1 MKILL
6 VKPRW
11 FVKDGV
17 YRFLTHVSFQP
28 LHLGIL
34 AALSDGH
41 DVKVVDQDWDE
52 VPFAEDFD
60 LVGLTVTT
68 FSSRRAFDIADA
80 FREKG
85 VKVVMGGVH
94 ACLMPEE
101 CLQHADAIV
110 VGEAEYVWPQLLKD
124 AAAGALKK
132 TYEQDEP
139 TNMDDVPI
147 PRRDLLRQNSLVGMI
162 QATRGCNHAC
172 KFCYLPNVPW
182 HRHRRRSP
190 DKVYEELKGMKQN
203 VIFFVDDNLFVDE
216 EYAIALCEKIAPLKK
231 AWSVQA
237 PTTIAKSPR
246 LLQAMQKSGC
256 FFVQVGF
263 QTVHPGSLQRAGVV
277 QNKIENYQEVVR
289 RFHEH
294 RILVQGFFV
303 FGFDGEDQQIFKTAE
318 THIKQMGLED
328 ALLYILTPYPGTPIY
343 DQLKSEGRLL
353 LDDRDKYGW
362 ANAVFQ
368 PARMTAQELE
378 QGVQQT
384 YENLFYFFK
393 RRAPKQILKW
403 LPFFLRHPR
412 VLALVW
418 QALHRRV
425 RIVSNEPNRGS
436 GKGESRNRPPA
447 AVLPQ

>member
-1 MKILL
+1 VKILL

-17 YRFLTHVSFQP
+17 YRFLTQVSFQP

-34 AALSDGH
+34 AALSEGH
-41 DVKVVDQDWDE
+41 DVKVIDQDWEE
-52 VPFAEDFD
+52 VPFDEPFD
-60 LVGLTVTT
+60 LVGITATT
-68 FSSRRAFDIADA
+68 FSSQRAFDIAKA
-80 FREKG
+80 FRQRG
-85 VKVVMGGVH
+85 ARVVIGGVH

-110 VGEAEYVWPQLLKD
+110 IGEAEYAWPEVLKD
-124 AAAGALKK
+124 AAAGALKP
-132 TYEQDEP
+132 TYRQEKP
-139 TNMDDVPI
+139 TEMDDVPV
-147 PRRDLLRQNSLVGMI
+147 PRRDLLWQDPVVGMI
-162 QATRGCNHAC
+162 QATRGCDHAC
-172 KFCYLPNVPW
+172 KFCYLPSVPW

-190 DKVYEELKGMKQN
+190 DKVYEEMKGMKQN

-216 EYAIALCEKIAPLKK
+216 DYAIALCEKIAPLKK

-237 PTTIAKSPR
+237 PTTITKNLR
-246 LLQAMQKSGC
+246 LLEAMRKSGC

-263 QTVHPGSLQRAGVV
+263 QTVHPDSLQRAGVV
-277 QNKIENYQEVVR
+277 QNKIDNYQEVVR
-289 RFHEH
+289 RFHRH
-294 RILVQGFFV
+294 GILVQGFFI
-303 FGFDGEDQQIFKTAE
+303 FGFDNEDQRIFETAE
-318 THIKQMGLED
+318 RYIKQMDIED

-343 DQLKSEGRLL
+343 DQLKREGRLL
-353 LDDRDKYGW
+353 SQDRERYGW

-368 PARMTAQELE
+368 PAKMTPQELE
-378 QGVQQT
+378 RGVQQT

-412 VLALVW
+412 VLLIVW

-425 RIVSNEPNRGS
+425 KIV
-436 GKGESRNRPPA
+436 KG
-447 AVLPQ
+447 

>member
-11 FVKDGV
+11 LVKDGV
-17 YRFLTHVSFQP
+17 YRFLTHVSFEP

-34 AALSDGH
+34 AALSGGH
-41 DVKVVDQDWDE
+41 EVKVVDHDWDE
-52 VPFAEDFD
+52 IPFGEHFD
-60 LVGLTVTT
+60 LIGLTATT
-68 FSSRRAFDIADA
+68 FSSQRAYDLADG
-80 FREKG
+80 FRKKG
-85 VKVVMGGVH
+85 ARVVIGGVH

-110 VGEAEYVWPQLLKD
+110 IGEAEYVWPQVLKD

-132 TYEQDEP
+132 IYQQDRP
-139 TNMDDVPI
+139 TDMDDVPI
-147 PRRDLLRQNSLVGMI
+147 PRRDLFRRDPLVGML

-182 HRHRRRSP
+182 HQHRRRSP
-190 DKVYEELKGMKQN
+190 DQVYEEMKGMKQRI
-203 VIFFVDDNLFVDE
+203 VFFVDDNLFVDE

-237 PTTIAKSPR
+237 PTTIARNPR
-246 LLQAMQKSGC
+246 LLRAMQKSGC

-263 QTVHPGSLQRAGVV
+263 QAVHPDSLQRAGVV
-277 QNKIENYQEVVR
+277 QNKVEHYRETVR

-294 RILVQGFFV
+294 GILVQGFFI
-303 FGFDGEDQQIFKTAE
+303 FGFDNEDQRIFKTAE
-318 THIKQMGLED
+318 TCIRQMEIED

-353 LDDRDKYGW
+353 LHDREKYGW

-368 PARMTAQELE
+368 PARMSPQELE

-384 YENLFYFFK
+384 YENLFHFFK

-403 LPFFLRHPR
+403 SPLFLRHPR
-412 VLALVW
+412 MLLLVW
-418 QALHRRV
+418 QALHRRI
-425 RIVSNEPNRGS
+425 RIAQG
-436 GKGESRNRPPA
+436 
-447 AVLPQ
+447 

>member
-11 FVKDGV
+11 LVKDGV
-17 YRFLTHVSFQP
+17 YRFLTHVSFEP

-34 AALSDGH
+34 AALSEGH
-41 DVKVVDQDWDE
+41 DVKLVDHDWDE
-52 VPFAEDFD
+52 IPFDEHFD
-60 LVGLTVTT
+60 LVGITAAT
-68 FSSRRAFDIADA
+68 FSSQRAYDLADA
-80 FREKG
+80 FRKQG
-85 VKVVMGGVH
+85 AKVIIGGVH

-101 CLQHADAIV
+101 CLRHADAIV
-110 VGEAEYVWPQLLKD
+110 VGEAEYVWPRVLED

-132 TYEQDEP
+132 VYQQDKP
-139 TNMDDVPI
+139 TDMDDVPI
-147 PRRDLLRQNSLVGMI
+147 PRRDLFRQDPLVSMI

-182 HRHRRRSP
+182 HQHRRRSP
-190 DKVYEELKGMKQN
+190 DKVYQELQGIKQGI
-203 VIFFVDDNLFVDE
+203 VYFVDDNLFVDE
-216 EYAIALCEKIAPLKK
+216 DYAISLCEKIAPLKK

-237 PTTIAKSPR
+237 PTTVARNPR
-246 LLQAMQKSGC
+246 LLRAMQKSGC

-263 QTVHPGSLQRAGVV
+263 QTVHPDSLQRAGVM
-277 QNKIENYQEVVR
+277 QNKIENYQEIVR

-294 RILVQGFFV
+294 GILVQGFFI
-303 FGFDGEDQQIFKTAE
+303 FGFDNEDQRIFRTAE
-318 THIKQMGLED
+318 TSIKQMELED

-343 DQLKSEGRLL
+343 DQLKGEGRLL
-353 LDDRDKYGW
+353 LHEREKYGW

-368 PARMTAQELE
+368 PAKMTPQELE

-384 YENLFYFFK
+384 YENLFHFFK

-403 LPFFLRHPR
+403 LPLFVRHPR
-412 VLALVW
+412 MLLVVW

-425 RIVSNEPNRGS
+425 RIVKDDKCWAPRSP
-436 GKGESRNRPPA
+436 
-447 AVLPQ
+447 